1 MKKITWLLSLII
13 ALSAMPAFAD
23 GTDTAEDV
31 QTVTEVT
38 VGTETQDT
46 EDAQEET
53 EIQDGTEEDTEN
65 GKDKLKAEKP
75 EKEKKSAKPEK
86 EEKNKDKKPLL
97 KDEKNTA
104 KETLAAYKAERK
116 AKRIETAEHIK
127 NIKCI
132 FKDADNETR
141 KEILADI
148 AAAKAELKN
157 FTIDTFLNGNEVDY
171 SKYDDVKPVIK
182 DGRTIVPVRALT
194 EALGAVVEYDDE
206 TRTITVTKD
215 STSVV
220 MSLDSNTAYVNGNP
234 VTIDVKPENSKGRA
248 LVPIRFI
255 AEAFDLGVEWD
266 GESQTIVIE

>member
-1 MKKITWLLSLII
+1 MKKITLLLSLII

-116 AKRIETAEHIK
+116 AKRIEIAEYIK